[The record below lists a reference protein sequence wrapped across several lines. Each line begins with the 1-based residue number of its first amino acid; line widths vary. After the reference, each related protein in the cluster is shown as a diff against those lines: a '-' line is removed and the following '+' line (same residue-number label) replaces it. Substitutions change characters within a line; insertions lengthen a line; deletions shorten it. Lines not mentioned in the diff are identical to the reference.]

1 MLYERLNPEMRS
13 TVDEFVG
20 RLQALSWEGRT
31 CLLTE
36 ASTSF
41 EEEFEGNEAAIASR
55 GFVTAVLE
63 RLDDAD
69 EVDDPHQAYLLS
81 LSLLPEHR
89 CRVEAYLLGT
99 DTVH

>member
-13 TVDEFVG
+13 TVDEFAV
-20 RLQALSWEGRT
+20 RLQTLSWETRT
-31 CLLTE
+31 SLLTE
-36 ASTSF
+36 ASSSF
-41 EEEFEGNEAAIASR
+41 EEQFEGKAATLVSR
-55 GFVTAVLE
+55 AFVTAVLE
-63 RLDDAD
+63 RLDDDA

-89 CRVEAYLLGT
+89 CRVEAYLLET